1 MIDLLKPMRS
11 KLAMFKFGVLP
22 SGIET
27 GRYKGEPVED
37 RRCNLCDLNEIE
49 TEKLFYYIVH
59 SLISRKVIYFIQLDM
74 T

>member
-1 MIDLLKPMRS
+1 MIDLLKRS
-11 KLAMFKFGVLP
+11 KLAMFRFGVLQ

-49 TEKLFYYIVH
+49 TEKLFLLHCAFFNKQKSHLFHTIGYDV
-59 SLISRKVIYFIQLDM
+59 S
-74 T
+74 

>member
-1 MIDLLKPMRS
+1 MIDLLKRS
-11 KLAMFKFGVLP
+11 KLAMFRFGVLP

-49 TEKLFYYIVH
+49 TEKLYYIVH